1 MGRWTW
7 PIRLILVVAAGSLLV
22 TSVTAAVAPRL
33 WQVANAHREEPVEL
47 PDFLPLAQRSYV
59 YDAAGNEI
67 AIYELENS
75 QPVDL
80 DDIPD
85 HVVDA
90 FVAVEDNEFW
100 THHGVNVRS
109 FVRATLSNFAS
120 DAPLQGASTITMQV
134 VKNDFMAG
142 FERDGRYKLLQIA
155 YAVRLEKS
163 MAKADIIERYLN
175 TVFFGNNSYGIAAA
189 AETYFG
195 KFVHELTFV
204 EAAFLAGLV
213 RAPSSYDPIN
223 RPERSRARFAQV
235 LDRLVEDGLLT
246 AEEAADTADTFV
258 IPERVNQIPSRRLE
272 RTYFTEAV
280 RTYLLTGSDILGDT
294 YEERYT
300 ALYRGGLR
308 IHTTLDPALQAAAE
322 EARDVLPDTAEGFDA
337 AITSIETAS
346 GAVRAMVGGR
356 GFIPRQNE
364 VNLALAP
371 SQTGSSIKIFILAAA
386 LQAGATANDLI
397 EGTHPCALPNVGN
410 PAEPVFTIAGGVS
423 GGLATLREHTY
434 RSINCAYAR
443 LSQIVGLNRV
453 VDTTYRMAASDFLRP
468 ELPTSVRPR
477 IEPFASYATGAN
489 EMSTLDMASGM
500 QTIANE
506 GVHLEPYLVE
516 RVEDAEGRRLYTRMA
531 RGTRVLDRSVALT
544 AIDIMKDTLTSGT
557 GRRELADFA
566 ARRPAAGKTGTQQSN
581 TTAWFVGATPYLSTA
596 VMVRDPDRY
605 TPMVNIPEFVE
616 VGVPRVQ
623 GGTLPARIW
632 GAYMDP
638 AHLLQAVTDW
648 DAPPAPARGAVRL
661 YLPGTECASVIV
673 GYEPPA
679 TTTPLTDEGEAAE
692 PEPPTTSEPVPILEP
707 VTTATTIP
715 PDVLDPYAGLPSV
728 PLDAYVGP
736 CE

>member
-1 MGRWTW
+1 M
-7 PIRLILVVAAGSLLV
+7 
-22 TSVTAAVAPRL
+22 
-33 WQVANAHREEPVEL
+33 
-47 PDFLPLAQRSYV
+47 
-59 YDAAGNEI
+59 
-67 AIYELENS
+67 
-75 QPVDL
+75 
-80 DDIPD
+80 
-85 HVVDA
+85 
-90 FVAVEDNEFW
+90 
-100 THHGVNVRS
+100 
-109 FVRATLSNFAS
+109 
-120 DAPLQGASTITMQV
+120 
-134 VKNDFMAG
+134 
-142 FERDGRYKLLQIA
+142 
-155 YAVRLEKS
+155 
-163 MAKADIIERYLN
+163 
-175 TVFFGNNSYGIAAA
+175 
-189 AETYFG
+189 
-195 KFVHELTFV
+195 
-204 EAAFLAGLV
+204 
-213 RAPSSYDPIN
+213 
-223 RPERSRARFAQV
+223 

-477 IEPFASYATGAN
+477 IEPSKTLAVSGSAALAR
-489 EMSTLDMASGM
+489 MSLSSSSTKPA
-500 QTIANE
+500 
-506 GVHLEPYLVE
+506 
-516 RVEDAEGRRLYTRMA
+516 A
-531 RGTRVLDRSVALT
+531 RTSRLT
-544 AIDIMKDTLTSGT
+544 ASMSIRCTEVADVSG
-557 GRRELADFA
+557 E
-566 ARRPAAGKTGTQQSN
+566 PA
-581 TTAWFVGATPYLSTA
+581 TAWWS
-596 VMVRDPDRY
+596 M
-605 TPMVNIPEFVE
+605 
-616 VGVPRVQ
+616 
-623 GGTLPARIW
+623 
-632 GAYMDP
+632 
-638 AHLLQAVTDW
+638 
-648 DAPPAPARGAVRL
+648 
-661 YLPGTECASVIV
+661 
-673 GYEPPA
+673 
-679 TTTPLTDEGEAAE
+679 TT
-692 PEPPTTSEPVPILEP
+692 
-707 VTTATTIP
+707 
-715 PDVLDPYAGLPSV
+715 
-728 PLDAYVGP
+728 
-736 CE
+736 